1 MVWKCLTRCFKSSS
15 GDINFDIS
23 ESSPVIGIL
32 QSKNKDAAKEL
43 ISSEDQNLAPALG
56 LINTESFS
64 PESLSKRR
72 AISKF
77 FIKCL
82 QEVKLG
88 HRSALLWLKKN
99 VAFEVCKTILD
110 DFGYSGTLLQVIEDK
125 ITSLVKIIQSFLDKK
140 IKEKCHKCVR
150 NFFSITYNSLR
161 RLVLVTLVYLDLSLD
176 SSLLF
181 AIVLVL
187 GPSLNDQSLFST
199 QIANLLLISIVVPA
213 MLTSIDIASNRPFVV
228 VGSEAWVQSKNSDN
242 NESDKQHKLLK
253 TFIVLLFPFVPA
265 LVLLSIEKATNKKEL
280 LKDKCNKENAKVTIA
295 DVEDSEKL
303 SMFINEC
310 KLALLTF
317 KRNELSIELVIQL
330 TIHVIMIL
338 LSITKYPVESGLQS
352 IFRNNEDKGE
362 GCDTAL
368 IFLILSV
375 LWSFRTTALTSIKI
389 KAETKNF
396 LPIFAKVVLGMRYL
410 LVFIIRIGNYVAY
423 FAPYIG
429 LLGIM
434 NHYHA
439 ELIHLNPETF
449 NRFNPNSKLI
459 VKVIMLT
466 IYLFDFMCMT
476 FIK

>member
-1 MVWKCLTRCFKSSS
+1 MVWKCLTRCFKCSS
-15 GDINFDIS
+15 GDINFNIS
-23 ESSPVIGIL
+23 ESCPIIGTL

-110 DFGYSGTLLQVIEDK
+110 DFGYSGTLLQVMEDK

-176 SSLLF
+176 SILLF
-181 AIVLVL
+181 TIVLVL

-280 LKDKCNKENAKVTIA
+280 LKDKCNQENATVTIA

-338 LSITKYPVESGLQS
+338 LSITKYPVESVSSGLLL
-352 IFRNNEDKGE
+352 IFRSNEDKGE
-362 GCDTAL
+362 GSDTAL

-449 NRFNPNSKLI
+449 NSFNPNSKLI
-459 VKVIMLT
+459 VKVIM
-466 IYLFDFMCMT
+466 
-476 FIK
+476 